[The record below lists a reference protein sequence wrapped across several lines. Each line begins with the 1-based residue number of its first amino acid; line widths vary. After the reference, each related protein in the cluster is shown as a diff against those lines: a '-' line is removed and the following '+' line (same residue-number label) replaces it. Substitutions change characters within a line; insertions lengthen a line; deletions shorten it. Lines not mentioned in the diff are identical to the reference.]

1 MSNIAD
7 ERRRLHELDARIKK
21 KTNLKLR
28 KLETF
33 SLDVVKIILKKN
45 CNLY

>member
-21 KTNLKLR
+21 ENKSK
-28 KLETF
+28 
-33 SLDVVKIILKKN
+33 VKKVRNFFFGCCKN
-45 CNLY
+45 NSEEEL